1 MLIDHGIPKIRNTCS
16 QLPLMPKKAIVI
28 AIVTRVK
35 VNPRAKVIVAVI
47 VRAANLNQTHQV
59 RKQMELKCK

>member
-28 AIVTRVK
+28 AIVTKVK